1 MKDAQNLVIKLR
13 AMGKKIFF
21 VTNNSTKTRDGFL
34 KKFNELGFQV
44 TLVRA
49 PQLLDSDINV
59 SSRLSEH

>member
-13 AMGKKIFF
+13 AMGKKVFF

-49 PQLLDSDINV
+49 PEFSDINV
-59 SSRLSEH
+59 SGRLSEH